1 MSRSGRVFSH
11 HAAEFLERGNG
22 VRSLPLA
29 GPDTGSD
36 CILSGITE
44 IPVGGQI
51 PLHHHNT
58 DEFILVLGG
67 HAVVTIGDRE
77 HHVGAMDST
86 LVYQGVPHR
95 YVNAGEG
102 SLRILWVYGDVN
114 TTRTIEATG
123 VTLGHLDSYALS
135 DAAGGE
141 QHDEGK

>member
-1 MSRSGRVFSH
+1 MSRTGRVF
-11 HAAEFLERGNG
+11 ARRDARYLERGNG

-29 GPDTGSD
+29 GPEAGSD

-44 IPVGGQI
+44 VPVGGQI

-67 HAVVTIGDRE
+67 NAVVTIAERE
-77 HHVGAMDST
+77 FDVGPMDST

-95 YVNAGEG
+95 YVNAGAET
-102 SLRILWVYGDVN
+102 LRILWVYGDVH

-123 VTLGHLDSYALS
+123 VTLGHLDHYASS
-135 DAAGGE
+135 DARGGPDA
-141 QHDEGK
+141 QGN